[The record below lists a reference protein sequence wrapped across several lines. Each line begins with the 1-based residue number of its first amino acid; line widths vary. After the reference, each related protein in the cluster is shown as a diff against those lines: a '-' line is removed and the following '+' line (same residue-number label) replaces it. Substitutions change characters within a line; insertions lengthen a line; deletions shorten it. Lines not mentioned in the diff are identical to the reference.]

1 MVAFCAGMLDA
12 MGVLGL
18 VGLLDIGGYL
28 LKEGSNVEL
37 SRTLFRVWLAS
48 RYAKLASR
56 YLWLA
61 WRINPALQNFAG
73 RRKSGA
79 QALLKRRQGEAV
91 VAPPAYGQYLFVGLS
106 SLRPFSAP
114 KP

>member
-1 MVAFCAGMLDA
+1 

-18 VGLLDIGGYL
+18 VGLLDIGKYL

-37 SRTLFRVWLAS
+37 LSAFFRGWLAT

-56 YLWLA
+56 YGWLA
-61 WRINPALQNFAG
+61 SRINSALLACAT

-79 QALLKRRQGEAV
+79 QGFLMRLLNAQV
-91 VAPPAYGQYLFVGLS
+91 IVLITCGQHLCEVRAFQQ
-106 SLRPFSAP
+106 PFQEP
-114 KP
+114 TL

>member
-1 MVAFCAGMLDA
+1 MLDA

-48 RYAKLASR
+48 RYVKLASR
-56 YLWLA
+56 YVWLA

-79 QALLKRRQGEAV
+79 QALLKRRQGVQAT
-91 VAPPAYGQYLFVGLS
+91 ALPTAGQPLC
-106 SLRPFSAP
+106 LRPILHPFQAP
-114 KP
+114 IF

>member
-48 RYAKLASR
+48 RYDKLASR
-56 YLWLA
+56 YVWLA
-61 WRINPALQNFAG
+61 WCINPALQNFAA
-73 RRKSGA
+73 RRKSGV
-79 QALLKRRQGEAV
+79 QVLLKRQQGVQAT
-91 VAPPAYGQYLFVGLS
+91 ALPTVGRHLC
-106 SLRPFSAP
+106 LRPISPPFQVP
-114 KP
+114 IF